1 MRLEPQRKALHAAAR
16 SQATVATP
24 AAGQGTRSAAS
35 AEDAQHLAGLLAS
48 VAQTRCR
55 RAFSELFRHFAPKL
69 LAYGSRQ
76 FGNEQIASDLVQETM
91 TNVWH
96 KAHLFNADKGAP
108 ATWIFTIARNI
119 RFDLLRKNKHRR
131 DEISADE
138 LWPILSEQNDS
149 LEDDYALDHD
159 ILMQE
164 IGSYYA
170 QLPEAQRV
178 VIEKIYVEGKSQQEV
193 SDALGIPLGTVKSR
207 TRLALI
213 KLKELIA

>member
-1 MRLEPQRKALHAAAR
+1 MQTQTNRDAPR
-16 SQATVATP
+16 TVMNT
-24 AAGQGTRSAAS
+24 SKLD
-35 AEDAQHLAGLLAS
+35 EAQHLAGLLAT
-48 VAQTRCR
+48 VASERCR
-55 RAFSELFRHFAPKL
+55 RSFSELFRHFAPKL

-76 FGNEQIASDLVQETM
+76 FGNEQTAADLVQETM

-138 LWPILSEQNDS
+138 LWPVLAETSDA
-149 LEDDYALDHD
+149 LEDDYALDHG

-164 IGSYYA
+164 ISNYYA
-170 QLPEAQRV
+170 KLPEPQRE

-193 SDALGIPLGTVKSR
+193 SDSLGIPLGTVKSR
-207 TRLALI
+207 TRLALR
-213 KLKELIA
+213 KLKELITE